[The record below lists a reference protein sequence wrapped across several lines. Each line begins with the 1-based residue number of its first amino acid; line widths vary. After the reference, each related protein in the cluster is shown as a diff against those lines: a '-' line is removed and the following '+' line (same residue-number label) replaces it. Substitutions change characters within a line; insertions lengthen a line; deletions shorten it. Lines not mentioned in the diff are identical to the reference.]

1 MKTAAALFLLAL
13 AACAPQQ
20 APGTNAADPA
30 QTNAAPTD
38 APASEAPAN
47 EAAASEAVANS
58 TDQTT
63 DPDPVKLPPSNQPV
77 VADPAQPEDGMPPS
91 EPDR

>member
-1 MKTAAALFLLAL
+1 MKTAAAVLLLAL

-20 APGTNAADPA
+20 APAPNTADPA
-30 QTNAAPTD
+30 QTND
-38 APASEAPAN
+38 ASTEAPAN
-47 EAAASEAVANS
+47 EAPANEAVANS
-58 TDQTT
+58 TDQMT

-77 VADPAQPEDGMPPS
+77 VADPEQPEDGMPPT